1 LPSWAPRLNAI
12 SISDLTTVADTVDLI
27 VTLSLT
33 PVTQHALRRACDIG
47 IELGTGH
54 AEFAGEHTP
63 QRKRRTFSFMT
74 EGLVMRVLRMAPL
87 VAVCVLVTSAGAL
100 LGRVEDVMREFP

>member
-1 LPSWAPRLNAI
+1 LPSWAPRVNAI
-12 SISDLTTVADTVDLI
+12 SISNLTTVADTVDLI

-33 PVTQHALRRACDIG
+33 QHALRRARDIG
-47 IELGTGH
+47 IELGAGH

-74 EGLVMRVLRMAPL
+74 EDLVMRVLMRMAPL

>member
-33 PVTQHALRRACDIG
+33 QHALRRACDIG
-47 IELGTGH
+47 IELGARH

-74 EGLVMRVLRMAPL
+74 EDLVMRVLRMAPL
-87 VAVCVLVTSAGAL
+87 AVVCVLVTSAGAL
-100 LGRVEDVMREFP
+100 LGRVEDAMREFP